1 MSWLFGKKKSPKEIL
16 RENKRQLDRAIRDID
31 RERMSLQ
38 SQEKKLIV
46 EMKKMAKN
54 NQNDA
59 VKVMAKSLIRM
70 RHNITK
76 YYTVKSQLQAVS
88 MRMQTLK
95 ASQSMAD
102 AMKGVT
108 KALTGMNGQLSLPE
122 IQKTLREFERQNE
135 KMDMTSEMMNDA
147 MDDAFEEEGEA
158 EESDELVQQV
168 FDEIGIN
175 LNSELASV
183 PTAQMPQAAQQEQQP
198 TAAAEPVGDGIDE
211 DLQAR
216 LKNLRG

>member
-1 MSWLFGKKKSPKEIL
+1 MG
-16 RENKRQLDRAIRDID
+16 D

-46 EMKKMAKN
+46 EMK
-54 NQNDA
+54 Q
-59 VKVMAKSLIRM
+59 MAKSLIRM

-95 ASQSMAD
+95 ATQSMAD

-135 KMDMTSEMMNDA
+135 KMDVTSEIMN
-147 MDDAFEEEGEA
+147 DAFEEEGET
-158 EESDELVQQV
+158 EETEELVQQV

-175 LNSELASV
+175 LNTQLASV
-183 PTAQMPQAAQQEQQP
+183 PATQVAQPAQAAPQ
-198 TAAAEPVGDGIDE
+198 
-211 DLQAR
+211 
-216 LKNLRG
+216 